1 LRQRWRSNPIALLL
15 MSLILCSGL
24 IVVSAIGFSAPAEGA
39 AATPLNAI
47 TRIFN
52 QIGLSAND
60 LVTELSEL
68 QTLRERNAELEEQL
82 IRLQVELIQLR
93 EVNSDYQRLSELLDY
108 TTGFEDQEFVTADVI
123 GLDQESALRSLIINR
138 GTRDGIDVGMP
149 VVTDLGMVGR
159 ILNVSANASQVQLI
173 TDQNSA
179 ISGRLQTTRVEGSVV
194 GLLAGN
200 LRMTF
205 IPLGA
210 DIVEGD
216 LVVTSGL
223 GGNLPPDIVL
233 GQVTSIRQFEFE
245 LFQEAEIRSLIDLD
259 TLEAVL
265 IITSFQPVDLSVF
278 DQADEET
285 P

>member
-1 LRQRWRSNPIALLL
+1 MRQRWRSHPMTLLII
-15 MSLILCSGL
+15 SLILCIGL
-24 IVVSAIGFSAPAEGA
+24 IFISALGLSAPIEGP
-39 AATPLNAI
+39 AATPLNTI

-60 LVTELSEL
+60 MVSEFSEL
-68 QTLRERNAELEEQL
+68 QSLRERNAELEEQL

-108 TTGFEDQEFVTADVI
+108 TTSFEDQEFVTADVI
-123 GLDQESALRSLIINR
+123 GLDQESALRSLIVNR
-138 GTRDGIDVGMP
+138 GTRDGIDIGMP
-149 VVTDLGMVGR
+149 VVTDLGLVGR
-159 ILNVSANASQVQLI
+159 IINVSANASQVQLI

-179 ISGRLQTTRVEGSVV
+179 ISGRLQTTRVEGSVI

-200 LRMTF
+200 LRLTF

-223 GGNLPPDIVL
+223 GGNLPPDIVI

-245 LFQEAEIRSLIDLD
+245 LFQEAEVRSLIDLD
-259 TLEAVL
+259 TLEVVL
-265 IITSFQPVDLSVF
+265 IVTSFQPVDLSVF
-278 DQADEET
+278 DQPEEET